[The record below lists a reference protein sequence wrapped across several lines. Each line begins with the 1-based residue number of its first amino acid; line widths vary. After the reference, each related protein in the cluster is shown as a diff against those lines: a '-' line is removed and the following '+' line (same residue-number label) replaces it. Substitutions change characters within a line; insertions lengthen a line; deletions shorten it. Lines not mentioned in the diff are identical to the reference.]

1 MEIEFNSWDIFKVK
15 FGFGVWQQ
23 VLQALH
29 LGSSSRGERKN
40 QVKLSNER

>member
-15 FGFGVWQQ
+15 FGFSVWQQ

-29 LGSSSRGERKN
+29 LGSSSNNRRREQKKN
-40 QVKLSNER
+40 E